1 MGFKGGP
8 TGLGLVLRI
17 LVDANDYLT
26 EQGILVV
33 EVGSSAETLQNL
45 FPDVPFYWLDFD
57 RGGDGVFLLT
67 AEQVSDYN
75 ELFLE
80 ALN

>member
-1 MGFKGGP
+1 
-8 TGLGLVLRI
+8 
-17 LVDANDYLT
+17 LVDANEFLT

-33 EVGSSAETLQNL
+33 EVGSSAETLQNQ
-45 FPDVPFYWLDFD
+45 FPDVPFYWLEFE
-57 RGGDGVFLLT
+57 RGGEGVFLLT
-67 AEQVSDYN
+67 AEQVSDYY